1 MRHLLICLN
10 SVAISLFKEPIYI
23 ARARA
28 RIRLQHMEDI
38 ERGTVRVR
46 TGIPVGLPVCPF
58 GPLEVTQ
65 KALKVKVLTLFILE
79 VSRWLRHTMLRPSP
93 PALSALLARSPLSHT
108 LSVTSAGLFALRIKL
123 TDVKQIMKRQLSNE
137 SKFCLLLLLLL

>member
-1 MRHLLICLN
+1 MRHLLTCLN

-46 TGIPVGLPVCPF
+46 TGIPVGF
-58 GPLEVTQ
+58 
-65 KALKVKVLTLFILE
+65 
-79 VSRWLRHTMLRPSP
+79 
-93 PALSALLARSPLSHT
+93 
-108 LSVTSAGLFALRIKL
+108 AGLPIWTTRSYTKS
-123 TDVKQIMKRQLSNE
+123 VE
-137 SKFCLLLLLLL
+137 SKSFNTFHFRS